1 RNLDSLPADLR
12 TETRTALGWN
22 IPKEEVLAIPAITN
36 RWLVLG
42 RSVEQEDRLRVQR
55 TWLWGRA
62 SDRAALI
69 LDFAAGAAPLDS
81 SLAVGAE
88 IDADLCYYPGSAS
101 FRALIKD
108 SRAVAA

>member
-1 RNLDSLPADLR
+1 
-12 TETRTALGWN
+12 
-22 IPKEEVLAIPAITN
+22 AIPAITN

-42 RSVEQEDRLRVQR
+42 RSVEQEDRIRVQR

-69 LDFAAGAAPLDS
+69 LDFAAGTAPLDS

-88 IDADLCYYPGSAS
+88 IDADLCYYPGSS
-101 FRALIKD
+101 SLRALIKD
-108 SRAVAA
+108 RRGVSAPTPPIPGHPTITAALT